1 MAKALTLSIII
12 TFTCYYNVNQS
23 SSFAA
28 AALSDAATLEDKTDI
43 ELEALIDNLNKV
55 YTNGKPSNDYNEAG
69 IVVHTIDGFCNPY
82 ADSTI
87 GNKCNYNL
95 ADSSK
100 TQFFGG
106 TVTNPNRI
114 AASLINEM
122 ISSPKLS
129 DNIYDEIG
137 IFPSW
142 NPDGTDDA
150 YGPAAGIVYYPCAV
164 KQVCIVSIKLLF
176 VL

>member
-12 TFTCYYNVNQS
+12 TCYYNNVSQS

-28 AALSDAATLEDKTDI
+28 ALSNSIENDTDI
-43 ELEALIDNLNKV
+43 ELEALIDNLNKG
-55 YTNGKPSNDYNEAG
+55 YTNGRPSYDYNEAG
-69 IVVHTIDGFCNPY
+69 IFVHTIDGFCNPY
-82 ADSTI
+82 ADPTQT

-95 ADSSK
+95 ADSSE

-106 TVTNPNRI
+106 TITNPNRI

-122 ISSPKLS
+122 VSSPKLS
-129 DNIYDEIG
+129 DYEYDEIG

-142 NPDGTDDA
+142 DPDGTDDA
-150 YGPAAGIVYYPCAV
+150 YGPAAGIVYYSCAV

-176 VL
+176 DL